1 MDRKQKRN
9 QSYSKKYKTDTYRK
23 RMIELV
29 KSIEQWV
36 ADIAKRE
43 TKIRTKY
50 LEQWD
55 GWNFGLS
62 ISQLF

>member
-9 QSYSKKYKTDTYRK
+9 QSSSKKYKTDTYRK
-23 RMIELV
+23 RMIELF

-50 LEQWD
+50 LEQ
-55 GWNFGLS
+55 
-62 ISQLF
+62 

>member
-1 MDRKQKRN
+1 MNRKQKKN
-9 QSYSKKYKTDTYRK
+9 QSSSKKYKTDTYCK

-43 TKIRTKY
+43 TKTRTK
-50 LEQWD
+50 
-55 GWNFGLS
+55 F
-62 ISQLF
+62 